1 MELTTK
7 LIAGQAVKKVK
18 KDWLGDEEE
27 EQPKEVYVD
36 NTPPKKIVP
45 AREKR
50 RYFVN
55 LLITGEFSLFFFL

>member
-1 MELTTK
+1 MDLTTK
-7 LIAGQAVKKVK
+7 LVADHAIKKMK
-18 KDWLGDEEE
+18 KDWLGDEEEE

-55 LLITGEFSLFFFL
+55 LLVT